1 MRPAADHRP
10 PTSGRPPSENE
21 LFLLLARARLSAEEE
36 KRARSLLGQD
46 LDWTYLLDQGR
57 REGIFPLLCRNL
69 GRVGFFRVPP
79 EAQAVL
85 EEDYRRN
92 GLRNALLVRELGQV
106 LQLLGKEG
114 IPAIPLKGVALAHSL
129 YGDIASRHCSDLDLL
144 IPLRDVPKATRILLA
159 RGYRGHNMDRL
170 LEGRSLGYH
179 NEWSFGREEDSIRYS
194 IDLHWAILWTHD
206 VDRPALKDLWAEA
219 RPTTFFDGPCLALS
233 PSWELLYLASH
244 ASHHGWEGLKWLAD
258 IHELCVRREVDWA
271 EVEEKARRL
280 GWDDLLHRTLGHC
293 VSALGTPVP
302 PSILR
307 SGRPLRRRISFFL
320 PGIDHGLAEGLAHF
334 NLPKG
339 LSARLRY
346 LLIRILEPT
355 TADWQAFAL
364 PKVLHP
370 LYYPLR
376 VLRIGW
382 RLLRRLIPKGNR
394 RTFARDLEPLRP
406 PPRPIVR

>member
-1 MRPAADHRP
+1 MRPAADPRP
-10 PTSGRPPSENE
+10 LSENE
-21 LFLLLARARLSAEEE
+21 LISLLARARLSAEEE
-36 KRARSLLGQD
+36 AQARRLLGHD
-46 LDWTYLLDQGR
+46 LDWAYLLDQGR

-69 GRVGFFRVPP
+69 GTLGFFRVPP
-79 EAQAVL
+79 EARAAL
-85 EEDYRRN
+85 EEAYRRN

-106 LQLLGKEG
+106 LRLFAIEG

-159 RGYRGHNMDRL
+159 KGYQAHDVDRL
-170 LEGRSLGYH
+170 LGGESLGYH

-194 IDLHWAILWTHD
+194 IDLHWGILWTHD

-219 RPTTFFDGPCLALS
+219 RPSSFFDAPCLALS

-244 ASHHGWEGLKWLAD
+244 ASHHGWEGLKWLSD
-258 IHELCVRREVDWA
+258 IHELCVRRTIDWA
-271 EVEEKARRL
+271 EVEEKARRF
-280 GWDDLLHRTLGHC
+280 GWDDLLRGTLAQC
-293 VSALGTPVP
+293 ASALGTPVP
-302 PSILR
+302 PSMVLG
-307 SGRPLRRRISFFL
+307 SGRPPRRRIPSPL
-320 PGIDHGLAEGLAHF
+320 RGIGHGLAEGLSHF

-364 PKVLHP
+364 PKALHP

-382 RLLRRLIPKGNR
+382 RLFRGLIPKGNP
-394 RTFARDLEPLRP
+394 RTFA
-406 PPRPIVR
+406 